1 MPIRDFSGIAGPNI
15 RRAGTAGS
23 TPQIVD
29 QEEET
34 MRGHRAWVGAVGALF
49 ALALV
54 ATACSNA
61 GASTGS
67 AMSLK
72 IASPSDGATVSEP
85 FKVTFDSSV
94 PLGQPTTGDHHVHLC
109 FDGGSCDELS
119 QSVIAYGNSVM
130 VGDLSPGMHT
140 IEASLRNADHSDT
153 GVSATLSVDVSG
165 RSAGSQAGSS
175 TGASGP
181 SKGYG
186 Y

>member
-1 MPIRDFSGIAGPNI
+1 
-15 RRAGTAGS
+15 
-23 TPQIVD
+23 
-29 QEEET
+29 
-34 MRGHRAWVGAVGALF
+34 MRGPRMWLAATGAIF

-54 ATACSNA
+54 AAACSSA
-61 GASTGS
+61 GASTDG
-67 AMSLK
+67 MTLK

-94 PLGQPTTGDHHVHLC
+94 PLGQPTTGDNHVHLC

-119 QSVIAYGNSVM
+119 QSVIAYGTSVM

-153 GVSATLSVDVSG
+153 GVSTTISVDVSG
-165 RSAGSQAGSS
+165 GSAGSQAGSQTGSNAGSS

>member
-1 MPIRDFSGIAGPNI
+1 
-15 RRAGTAGS
+15 
-23 TPQIVD
+23 
-29 QEEET
+29 
-34 MRGHRAWVGAVGALF
+34 MRGPKTWLAVLGAMS

-54 ATACSNA
+54 ATACSSA
-61 GASTGS
+61 GASTSG
-67 AMSLK
+67 MTLK
-72 IASPSDGATVSEP
+72 IASPADGATVSEP

-130 VGDLSPGMHT
+130 VSDLSPGMHT

-153 GVSATLSVDVSG
+153 GVSATISVDVSG
-165 RSAGSQAGSS
+165 GGTAGSQAGATGSQAGSS

>member
-1 MPIRDFSGIAGPNI
+1 
-15 RRAGTAGS
+15 
-23 TPQIVD
+23 
-29 QEEET
+29 
-34 MRGHRAWVGAVGALF
+34 MRGPKAWLSAVGALF

-67 AMSLK
+67 DMSLK

-85 FKVTFDSSV
+85 FKVTFDASV
-94 PLGQPTTGDHHVHLC
+94 PLDKPTTGDHHVHLC

-119 QSVIAYGNSVM
+119 QSVIAYGDSVM
-130 VGDLSPGMHT
+130 VSDLSPGMHT

-153 GVSATLSVDVSG
+153 GVSTTISVDVSG
-165 RSAGSQAGSS
+165 GSAGSQAGSQGGSS

-181 SKGYG
+181 SSGYG

>member
-1 MPIRDFSGIAGPNI
+1 
-15 RRAGTAGS
+15 
-23 TPQIVD
+23 
-29 QEEET
+29 
-34 MRGHRAWVGAVGALF
+34 MRGSKSWLGVVGALF

-54 ATACSNA
+54 AAACSSA
-61 GASTGS
+61 GASTGGNL
-67 AMSLK
+67 SLK

-130 VGDLSPGMHT
+130 VSDLSPGMHT

-153 GVSATLSVDVSG
+153 GVSTTVSVNVSG
-165 RSAGSQAGSS
+165 GGAAGSQAGSQSGSS

>member
-1 MPIRDFSGIAGPNI
+1 
-15 RRAGTAGS
+15 
-23 TPQIVD
+23 
-29 QEEET
+29 
-34 MRGHRAWVGAVGALF
+34 MRGPKRWLGVAGALF
-49 ALALV
+49 ALSLV
-54 ATACSNA
+54 AAACSSA
-61 GASTGS
+61 GASTGGDL
-67 AMSLK
+67 SLK

-109 FDGGSCDELS
+109 FDEGSCDELS

-130 VGDLSPGMHT
+130 VSDLSPGMHT
-140 IEASLRNADHSDT
+140 IEASLRNADHSDA
-153 GVSATLSVDVSG
+153 GVSATVSVNVSG
-165 RSAGSQAGSS
+165 GAAGSQAGSQTGSQAGSS

>member
-1 MPIRDFSGIAGPNI
+1 
-15 RRAGTAGS
+15 
-23 TPQIVD
+23 
-29 QEEET
+29 
-34 MRGHRAWVGAVGALF
+34 MRGPKAWLGAVGALF

-54 ATACSNA
+54 AAACSNA
-61 GASTGS
+61 GASTGGGG
-67 AMSLK
+67 MTLK
-72 IASPSDGATVSEP
+72 IASPADGASVSEP
-85 FKVTFDSSV
+85 FKVTFDASV

-130 VGDLSPGMHT
+130 VSDLSPGMHT

-153 GVSATLSVDVSG
+153 GVSTTISVDVSG
-165 RSAGSQAGSS
+165 GAAGSQGGGSS

-181 SKGYG
+181 TKGYG

>member
-1 MPIRDFSGIAGPNI
+1 
-15 RRAGTAGS
+15 
-23 TPQIVD
+23 
-29 QEEET
+29 
-34 MRGHRAWVGAVGALF
+34 MRGPKVWLGAFGALF

-54 ATACSNA
+54 ATACSSA
-61 GASTGS
+61 GASTSG
-67 AMSLK
+67 MTLK
-72 IASPSDGATVSEP
+72 IASPADGATVSEP

-94 PLGQPTTGDHHVHLC
+94 PLGQPTTGDDHVHLC

-130 VGDLSPGMHT
+130 VNDLSPGMHT
-140 IEASLRNADHSDT
+140 IEASLRNADHSDA
-153 GVSATLSVDVSG
+153 GVSTTISVDVSG
-165 RSAGSQAGSS
+165 GAAGSQAGSQAGSS

>member
-1 MPIRDFSGIAGPNI
+1 
-15 RRAGTAGS
+15 
-23 TPQIVD
+23 
-29 QEEET
+29 
-34 MRGHRAWVGAVGALF
+34 MRGPKAWLGAVGALF

-67 AMSLK
+67 GMTLK

-85 FKVTFDSSV
+85 FKVTFDASV

-130 VGDLSPGMHT
+130 VSDLSPGMHT

-153 GVSATLSVDVSG
+153 GVSAPISATVSG
-165 RSAGSQAGSS
+165 GGAAGSQSGSQSGSQAGSA
-175 TGASGP
+175 TGATGSRG
-181 SKGYG
+181 GYG

>member
-1 MPIRDFSGIAGPNI
+1 MWLA
-15 RRAGTAGS
+15 AT
-23 TPQIVD
+23 
-29 QEEET
+29 
-34 MRGHRAWVGAVGALF
+34 GAIF

-54 ATACSNA
+54 AAACSSA
-61 GASTGS
+61 GASTDG
-67 AMSLK
+67 MTLK
-72 IASPSDGATVSEP
+72 IASPSDGTTVSEP

-130 VGDLSPGMHT
+130 VTNLSPGMHT

-153 GVSATLSVDVSG
+153 GVSTTVSVDVSG
-165 RSAGSQAGSS
+165 GSAGSQAGSNAGS
-175 TGASGP
+175 SSGASGP

>member
-1 MPIRDFSGIAGPNI
+1 
-15 RRAGTAGS
+15 
-23 TPQIVD
+23 
-29 QEEET
+29 
-34 MRGHRAWVGAVGALF
+34 MRGRVRLLGVAGALF
-49 ALALV
+49 ALALI
-54 ATACSNA
+54 AAACSSA
-61 GASTGS
+61 GASTGGG
-67 AMSLK
+67 MTLK
-72 IASPSDGATVSEP
+72 ISSPTDGASVSEP

-94 PLGQPTTGDHHVHLC
+94 PLGKPTTGDHHVHLC

-130 VGDLSPGMHT
+130 VSNLSPGMHT

-153 GVSATLSVDVSG
+153 GVSATISVDVSG
-165 RSAGSQAGSS
+165 GSAGSQAGSQSGSS

>member
-1 MPIRDFSGIAGPNI
+1 
-15 RRAGTAGS
+15 
-23 TPQIVD
+23 
-29 QEEET
+29 
-34 MRGHRAWVGAVGALF
+34 MRGRKAWLGAVGAMF

-54 ATACSNA
+54 AAACSSA
-61 GASTGS
+61 GASTSG
-67 AMSLK
+67 MTLK
-72 IASPSDGATVSEP
+72 IASPADGATVSEP

-130 VGDLSPGMHT
+130 VSDLSPGMHT

-153 GVSATLSVDVSG
+153 GVSATISVDVSG
-165 RSAGSQAGSS
+165 GGAAGSQTGGTTGSQAGSS

-181 SKGYG
+181 SRGYG

>member
-1 MPIRDFSGIAGPNI
+1 
-15 RRAGTAGS
+15 
-23 TPQIVD
+23 
-29 QEEET
+29 
-34 MRGHRAWVGAVGALF
+34 MRGRVRLLGVAGALF
-49 ALALV
+49 ALALI
-54 ATACSNA
+54 ATACSSA
-61 GASTGS
+61 GASTGGG
-67 AMSLK
+67 MTLK
-72 IASPSDGATVSEP
+72 ISSPTDGATVSEP

-94 PLGQPTTGDHHVHLC
+94 PLGKPTTGDHHVHLC

-130 VGDLSPGMHT
+130 VSNLSPGMHT

-153 GVSATLSVDVSG
+153 GVSATISVDVSG
-165 RSAGSQAGSS
+165 GSAGSQAGSQSGSS

>member
-1 MPIRDFSGIAGPNI
+1 
-15 RRAGTAGS
+15 
-23 TPQIVD
+23 
-29 QEEET
+29 
-34 MRGHRAWVGAVGALF
+34 MRGRMRLLGVAGALF

-54 ATACSNA
+54 AAACSSA
-61 GASTGS
+61 GASTGGGMTLRIS
-67 AMSLK
+67 
-72 IASPSDGATVSEP
+72 SPTDGASVSEP

-94 PLGQPTTGDHHVHLC
+94 PLGKPTTGDHHVHLC

-130 VGDLSPGMHT
+130 VTNLSPGMHT

-153 GVSATLSVDVSG
+153 GVSATISVDVSG
-165 RSAGSQAGSS
+165 GSAGSQAGSQSGSS

>member
-1 MPIRDFSGIAGPNI
+1 
-15 RRAGTAGS
+15 
-23 TPQIVD
+23 
-29 QEEET
+29 
-34 MRGHRAWVGAVGALF
+34 MRGTKVWLGAVGALF

-54 ATACSNA
+54 ATACSSA
-61 GASTGS
+61 GASTS
-67 AMSLK
+67 DMTLK
-72 IASPSDGATVSEP
+72 IASPADGATVSEP

-130 VGDLSPGMHT
+130 VSDLSPGMHT

-153 GVSATLSVDVSG
+153 GVSTTISVDVSG
-165 RSAGSQAGSS
+165 GGAGSQAGSS

-181 SKGYG
+181 SRGYG

>member
-1 MPIRDFSGIAGPNI
+1 
-15 RRAGTAGS
+15 
-23 TPQIVD
+23 
-29 QEEET
+29 
-34 MRGHRAWVGAVGALF
+34 MRGPKAWLGAVGALF

-67 AMSLK
+67 DMSLK

-85 FKVTFDSSV
+85 FKVTFDASV
-94 PLGQPTTGDHHVHLC
+94 PLGKPTTGDHHVHLC
-109 FDGGSCDELS
+109 FDGTSCDELS
-119 QSVIAYGNSVM
+119 QSVIAYGDSVM
-130 VGDLSPGMHT
+130 VSDLSPGMHT

-153 GVSATLSVDVSG
+153 GVSTTISVDVSG
-165 RSAGSQAGSS
+165 GSAGSQAGSQGGSS

-181 SKGYG
+181 SSGYG

>member
-1 MPIRDFSGIAGPNI
+1 
-15 RRAGTAGS
+15 
-23 TPQIVD
+23 
-29 QEEET
+29 
-34 MRGHRAWVGAVGALF
+34 MRGRMRLLGVAGALF

-54 ATACSNA
+54 AAACSSA

-67 AMSLK
+67 GMTLK
-72 IASPSDGATVSEP
+72 ISSPTNGGSVSEP

-94 PLGQPTTGDHHVHLC
+94 PLGKPTTGDHHVHLC

-130 VGDLSPGMHT
+130 VTNLSPGMHT

-153 GVSATLSVDVSG
+153 GVSATISVDVSG
-165 RSAGSQAGSS
+165 GSAGSQAGSQSGSS

>member
-1 MPIRDFSGIAGPNI
+1 M
-15 RRAGTAGS
+15 
-23 TPQIVD
+23 
-29 QEEET
+29 QER
-34 MRGHRAWVGAVGALF
+34 MRLLGVAGALL

-54 ATACSNA
+54 AAACSSA
-61 GASTGS
+61 GASTGGG
-67 AMSLK
+67 MTLK
-72 IASPSDGATVSEP
+72 ISSPTDGATVSEP

-94 PLGQPTTGDHHVHLC
+94 PLGKPTTGDHHVHLC

-119 QSVIAYGNSVM
+119 QSVIAYGDSVM
-130 VGDLSPGMHT
+130 VSNLSPGMHT

-153 GVSATLSVDVSG
+153 GVSTTISVNVSG
-165 RSAGSQAGSS
+165 GSAGSQAGSQSGSS

>member
-1 MPIRDFSGIAGPNI
+1 M
-15 RRAGTAGS
+15 T
-23 TPQIVD
+23 
-29 QEEET
+29 
-34 MRGHRAWVGAVGALF
+34 
-49 ALALV
+49 
-54 ATACSNA
+54 
-61 GASTGS
+61 
-67 AMSLK
+67 LK
-72 IASPSDGATVSEP
+72 ISSPTDGATVSEP

-94 PLGQPTTGDHHVHLC
+94 PLGKPTTGDHHVHLC

-130 VGDLSPGMHT
+130 VSNLSPGMHT

-153 GVSATLSVDVSG
+153 GVSATISVDVSG
-165 RSAGSQAGSS
+165 GSAGSQAGSQSGSS

>member
-1 MPIRDFSGIAGPNI
+1 M
-15 RRAGTAGS
+15 
-23 TPQIVD
+23 
-29 QEEET
+29 QER
-34 MRGHRAWVGAVGALF
+34 MRLLGVAAALF

-54 ATACSNA
+54 AAACSSA
-61 GASTGS
+61 GASTGGG
-67 AMSLK
+67 MTLK
-72 IASPSDGATVSEP
+72 ISSPTDGATVSEP

-94 PLGQPTTGDHHVHLC
+94 PLGKPTTGDHHVHLC

-119 QSVIAYGNSVM
+119 QSVIAYGDSVM
-130 VGDLSPGMHT
+130 VSNLSPGMHT

-153 GVSATLSVDVSG
+153 GVSTTISVNVSG
-165 RSAGSQAGSS
+165 GSAGSQAGSQSGSS

>member
-1 MPIRDFSGIAGPNI
+1 
-15 RRAGTAGS
+15 
-23 TPQIVD
+23 
-29 QEEET
+29 
-34 MRGHRAWVGAVGALF
+34 MRGRMRLLGVAGALF

-54 ATACSNA
+54 AAACSSA
-61 GASTGS
+61 GASTGGG
-67 AMSLK
+67 MTLK
-72 IASPSDGATVSEP
+72 ISSPTNGASVSEP

-94 PLGQPTTGDHHVHLC
+94 PLGKPTTGDHHVHLC

-130 VGDLSPGMHT
+130 VSNLSPGMHT

-153 GVSATLSVDVSG
+153 GVSATISVDVSG
-165 RSAGSQAGSS
+165 GSAGSQAGSQSGSS

>member
-1 MPIRDFSGIAGPNI
+1 
-15 RRAGTAGS
+15 
-23 TPQIVD
+23 
-29 QEEET
+29 
-34 MRGHRAWVGAVGALF
+34 MRGSKAWLGAVGALF

-61 GASTGS
+61 GASTGTD
-67 AMSLK
+67 MTLK
-72 IASPSDGATVSEP
+72 IASPADGATVSEP
-85 FKVTFDSSV
+85 FKVTLDASV

-109 FDGGSCDELS
+109 FDGGNCDELS

-130 VGDLSPGMHT
+130 VSDLSPGMHT

-153 GVSATLSVDVSG
+153 GVSATISVEVG
-165 RSAGSQAGSS
+165 GGAAGSQGGGSP